1 MICSRYFYEPVLHP
15 VLAYLSGF
23 SVCDQ
28 FVGIKCH
35 IKIQVIVDHDLNGL
49 SGQAFPFVFVHG
61 FSVDSSV
68 GTETV
73 AVDPA
78 VFHKFLVKFR
88 NDLPVVFG
96 GNIAQSVL
104 RASFTSASLSATSR
118 FGARRTAGSKV
129 PGEGRGPS
137 HAYKIV
143 SILYILPC
151 LYRLRA
157 SS

>member
-1 MICSRYFYEPVLHP
+1 MTGADHKSLFFCDLFQVFFYEPVLHP

-96 GNIAQSVL
+96 GNITQSVFEGKLYVCLTQCNLPL
-104 RASFTSASLSATSR
+104 RCPAYCRVEGT
-118 FGARRTAGSKV
+118 GG
-129 PGEGRGPS
+129 GERP
-137 HAYKIV
+137 
-143 SILYILPC
+143 LPC
-151 LYRLRA
+151 I
-157 SS
+157 